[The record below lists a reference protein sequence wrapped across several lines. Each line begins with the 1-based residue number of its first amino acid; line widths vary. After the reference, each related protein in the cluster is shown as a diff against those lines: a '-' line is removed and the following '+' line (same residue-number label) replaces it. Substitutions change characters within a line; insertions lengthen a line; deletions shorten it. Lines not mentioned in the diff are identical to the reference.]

1 LLEGSDIADYT
12 KWSGRIRAERSKGD
26 LEREKGMDIDE
37 AGTLSSLSV
46 RIAGR
51 NRLTSCLVLA
61 TTAVA
66 ALTA

>member
-1 LLEGSDIADYT
+1 
-12 KWSGRIRAERSKGD
+12 
-26 LEREKGMDIDE
+26 MDIDE